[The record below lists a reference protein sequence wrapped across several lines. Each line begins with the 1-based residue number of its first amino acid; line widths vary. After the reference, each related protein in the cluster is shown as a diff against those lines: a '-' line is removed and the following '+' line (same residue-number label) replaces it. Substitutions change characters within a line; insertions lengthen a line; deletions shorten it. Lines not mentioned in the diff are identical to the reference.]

1 MKVAADVNV
10 KFSLFSGM
18 ALGSIFA
25 FMIWTYALGFYYG
38 AKLVSDQTYNSN
50 NGEVYR
56 AGNVMTVFFA
66 ILMGSFSIG

>member
-1 MKVAADVNV
+1 MLDGEDFECDKYSRQLVVAANTNI

-38 AKLVSDQTYNSN
+38 AKLISD
-50 NGEVYR
+50 
-56 AGNVMTVFFA
+56 
-66 ILMGSFSIG
+66 